1 MNKENENMKPP
12 TGTPTRTPSIPSEN
26 SPGPDEGKKKP
37 ARWRFW
43 FLITLSI
50 LLVVVFVFYLP
61 LRFEQ
66 SSSGE
71 VVHDDMVMNDSMQM
85 GHAGMVMDLPEIS
98 VLEKLPLRTPE
109 NRVERLAYSTDEN
122 GVKVF
127 RLEASEFRW
136 EYAPGKW
143 VHVWGYNGQ
152 IPGPQIRVNEG
163 DNVRVIVKNNLPD
176 ETTVHWH
183 GVDVPWQ
190 ADGVPNITQ
199 EPIQIGSE
207 YVYEFVADPAGTRW
221 YHSHGKSHTT
231 AAQQLDMGLSG
242 VFVIE
247 PKEPT
252 YTYDREYTLVLDEWE
267 IVEGG
272 VNTSIAHIHGAGGM
286 PGMSPIP
293 DFNTFT
299 INGRIFP
306 YTEPLMVQENE
317 KVLIRLV
324 NAGTDAVHPMH
335 LHGHNY
341 EVVSRDGNPLPANL
355 DRNVLTLH
363 PGETV
368 DLLVTTDN
376 PGPWLFHCHNV
387 HHAAAGMITL
397 MQYEGF
403 EPIKTLA
410 DIQKMDLGGTLMAS
424 AGQALALNHEPANES
439 GIDDNVLD
447 AEEGHGHEEEEVDH
461 GHESDQLKPLVSV
474 VWWVLLIVS
483 LIVTALL
490 SLGIYK
496 FIHVKK

>member
-1 MNKENENMKPP
+1 MP
-12 TGTPTRTPSIPSEN
+12 IPEIKKTAAPQESKTSPAAPA
-26 SPGPDEGKKKP
+26 SPGPIGEKKKST
-37 ARWRFW
+37 RWRFW
-43 FLITLSI
+43 FLVVFS
-50 LLVVVFVFYLP
+50 LLLIVIFVFYLP
-61 LRFEQ
+61 LRFQNSATE
-66 SSSGE
+66 
-71 VVHDDMVMNDSMQM
+71 HDDESG
-85 GHAGMVMDLPEIS
+85 GHTGMVMDLPESS

-109 NRVERLAYSTDEN
+109 DRIERLPYALETDDDGNEL
-122 GVKVF
+122 KVF

-163 DNVRVIVKNNLPD
+163 DNVRIIVKNSLPD
-176 ETTVHWH
+176 ATTVHWH
-183 GVDVPWQ
+183 GLDIPWQ

-199 EPIQIGSE
+199 EAIPIGGE
-207 YVYEFVADPAGTRW
+207 FVYEFVADPAGTRW

-242 VFVIE
+242 AFVIE
-247 PKEPT
+247 PKDPV

-267 IVEGG
+267 IQANG
-272 VNTSIAHIHGAGGM
+272 VNPSIAHVHGAGGM

-293 DFNTFT
+293 DYNTFT

-306 YTEPLMVQENE
+306 YTDSLVVNENE

-341 EVVSRDGNPLPANL
+341 EVVSRDGNPLPASL

-368 DLLVTTDN
+368 DLLVTTNN

-397 MQYEGF
+397 MEYEGI
-403 EPIKTLA
+403 EPVRSLEE
-410 DIQKMDLGGTLMAS
+410 IQKMDMGGMQMEGRSNLMNLIIGEVFA
-424 AGQALALNHEPANES
+424 
-439 GIDDNVLD
+439 D
-447 AEEGHGHEEEEVDH
+447 EGHGGEEPH
-461 GHESDQLKPLVSV
+461 GLEQIKPLVSSI
-474 VWWVLLIVS
+474 WWLLLIIS
-483 LIVTALL
+483 LILITLL

>member
-1 MNKENENMKPP
+1 MMEEIAQPKINR
-12 TGTPTRTPSIPSEN
+12 G
-26 SPGPDEGKKKP
+26 
-37 ARWRFW
+37 RWHFW
-43 FLITLSI
+43 FLIVFSL

-61 LRFEQ
+61 LRFQ
-66 SSSGE
+66 HSGAQ
-71 VVHDDMVMNDSMQM
+71 HDDAMQTEGMVMSD
-85 GHAGMVMDLPEIS
+85 GMVMDLPSIS
-98 VLEKLPLRTPE
+98 VLEKLPLRTPAD
-109 NRVERLAYSTDEN
+109 RIALLPFVEED
-122 GVKVF
+122 GVKEF

-136 EYAPGKW
+136 EYAAGKW

-152 IPGPQIRVNEG
+152 IPGPEIRVDEG
-163 DNVRVIVKNNLPD
+163 DNVRIIVKNNLPD
-176 ETTVHWH
+176 ATTVHWH

-199 EPIQIGSE
+199 EPIPIGGE
-207 YVYEFVADPAGTRW
+207 FVYEFVADPAGTRW

-242 VFVIE
+242 AFIIE
-247 PKEPT
+247 PNDPA

-267 IVEGG
+267 IVDGG
-272 VNTSIAHIHGAGGM
+272 VNPSIAHVHGAGGM

-306 YTEPLMVQENE
+306 YTEPLVVQKDE
-317 KVLIRLV
+317 KVLIRLI

-368 DLLVTTDN
+368 DILVTTDN

-403 EPIKTLA
+403 EPVKSLA
-410 DIQKMDLGGTLMAS
+410 EIQKMDMGGIQMAGVS
-424 AGQALALNHEPANES
+424 PSGDLVKEPEHLEGVEEVQVQEQVPEAGHAH
-439 GIDDNVLD
+439 
-447 AEEGHGHEEEEVDH
+447 EEGLEEDDHHGT
-461 GHESDQLKPLVSV
+461 GQIKPLVSPE
-474 VWWVLLIVS
+474 WWILVIVS
-483 LIVTALL
+483 LVIMIAL
-490 SLGIYK
+490 SLAIYK

>member
-1 MNKENENMKPP
+1 MEEKPQP
-12 TGTPTRTPSIPSEN
+12 KLNRG
-26 SPGPDEGKKKP
+26 
-37 ARWRFW
+37 RWHFW
-43 FLITLSI
+43 FLIVFS
-50 LLVVVFVFYLP
+50 LLLIVVFVFYLP
-61 LRFEQ
+61 LRFEL
-66 SSSGE
+66 SSVDRGE
-71 VVHDDMVMNDSMQM
+71 MVHEEGMVMSDGTVMGGM
-85 GHAGMVMDLPEIS
+85 DGGHAGMVMDLPELS

-109 NRVERLAYSTDEN
+109 DRVERLPFTIGED
-122 GVKVF
+122 GVKEF

-152 IPGPQIRVNEG
+152 IPGPQIRVDEG
-163 DNVRVIVKNNLPD
+163 ENVRIIVKNSLPD
-176 ETTVHWH
+176 ATTVHWH

-190 ADGVPNITQ
+190 MDGVPNITQ
-199 EPIQIGSE
+199 EPIPIGGE
-207 YVYEFVADPAGTRW
+207 FVYEFVADPSGTRW

-242 VFVIE
+242 SFIIE

-267 IVEGG
+267 IVDGG
-272 VNTSIAHIHGAGGM
+272 INPSIAHIHGAGGM

-306 YTEPLMVQENE
+306 YTEPLIVQKDE
-317 KVLIRLV
+317 KVLIRLI

-368 DLLVTTDN
+368 DILVTTDN
-376 PGPWLFHCHNV
+376 PGPRL
-387 HHAAAGMITL
+387 
-397 MQYEGF
+397 
-403 EPIKTLA
+403 
-410 DIQKMDLGGTLMAS
+410 
-424 AGQALALNHEPANES
+424 
-439 GIDDNVLD
+439 
-447 AEEGHGHEEEEVDH
+447 
-461 GHESDQLKPLVSV
+461 
-474 VWWVLLIVS
+474 
-483 LIVTALL
+483 
-490 SLGIYK
+490 
-496 FIHVKK
+496 